1 MNRIT
6 LDAGQYM
13 ESELAGHNFALLGF
27 TSWTSN
33 AQFKRK
39 AISFFSLCE
48 KFNILT
54 IGKFFLFCIAWNYK
68 HERELGQFE
77 LLCKPEGITL
87 RTFYNPSPMS
97 FHMWLGKNRNNWFPF
112 LNNSNVVWSSQKYH
126 EPVRFSTFLFTPEQV
141 PLETLPAVLLIP
153 KSTCGCRSELFEIF

>member
-6 LDAGQYM
+6 LDAEQYM
-13 ESELAGHNFALLGF
+13 ESELADHNFALLGF

-39 AISFFSLCE
+39 AISFFSLCK

-68 HERELGQFE
+68 HEGELGQFE
-77 LLCKPEGITL
+77 LLCKPEGIML
-87 RTFYNPSPMS
+87 RTFQNPSPIS
-97 FHMWLGKNRNNWFPF
+97 FHMWLGKNRKNWFPF
-112 LNNSNVVWSSQKYH
+112 LITVTLVISKIPRTSQIFNLFVYTRTSSTRNPSGCFAYS
-126 EPVRFSTFLFTPEQV
+126 EVNMS
-141 PLETLPAVLLIP
+141 
-153 KSTCGCRSELFEIF
+153 CRSEFFEIF